1 MLCLLVNWCCQWN
14 KVHPKLCSGERLQY
28 DRKFKGPLSKRSC
41 TDVFCLLIFVIFLA
55 AWGYIGHYAVR
66 NGDLN
71 KLLVPTDSFNRKC
84 GVDAAVK
91 DKKYL
96 FFFNLEKCIDP
107 LVPITGC
114 PTPQVCVS
122 QCPTETFVWDN
133 VKNKLSVDDL
143 KQKLICQTD
152 AYKSSINSIDDAEKA
167 ILSNRCARWYV
178 KSKPFG
184 NRCIWDFAADTCENI
199 PLYLRDASLQSLK
212 MTPKSSS
219 FVAFPTT
226 ENSKRNGGDI
236 LVKKFN
242 NLERTNHQ
250 LREPVEEIVDCGTR
264 YQLGEVIKQK
274 VQKSN
279 SYVTRLTG
287 NLIQHFYKGENAQQ
301 VGEKVVEDIISSW
314 PTIFLV
320 LVVTMAAS
328 LIFIALMRW
337 VATPLV
343 WLSILG
349 VLVGLGFGVYFSIGQ
364 YKYWKNTTA
373 VPNHSLNLSS
383 TVKNI
388 FQDAKLWLYASIIL
402 GIVFVVIFLLVIV
415 LRSRIRI
422 AVALVK
428 EGSKAVS
435 CVVATVFFPI
445 FPWFLFMCTISI
457 SVVIGLFLASVG
469 DPSFI
474 VTRSAEST
482 EDCRCEGIA
491 TNYTRGAACDPVIF
505 QNHCFLK
512 PSSFALFSGQNNP
525 CIETGC
531 FFEGIGN
538 PKIVSYFQIYNFI
551 GFLWLSFFISALGEM
566 VLAATF
572 ATWYWTFHKSDVPY
586 FVLSQAFG
594 RTVRYHLGTVALG
607 AFILTICRFIRVVL
621 EYIDQKLK
629 KFDNSV
635 TRGILCC
642 MKCFFWCLEN
652 FLRFINKNAYI
663 MCAIHGKNFCASA
676 KDSFNLLMRNFLRV
690 IAVDK
695 VTDFLFF
702 LSKLLLTGA
711 AGVGTYYYFENTPT
725 EPALNYIAV
734 PITIVVIATFLIT
747 SVFFGVYSMAVDT
760 LFLCFLEDCE
770 RNDGSEEK
778 PYFMSKQLMKILRK
792 RNKMPTP

>member
-1 MLCLLVNWCCQWN
+1 MVRHDDNE
-14 KVHPKLCSGERLQY
+14 SIYGERLQY

-41 TDVFCLLIFVIFLA
+41 TDVFCLLIFVVFLA
-55 AWGYIGHYAVR
+55 AWGYIGNYAIK

-84 GVDAAVK
+84 GVDANVK
-91 DKKYL
+91 DKRYL

-122 QCPTETFVWDN
+122 ECPTETFVWDN
-133 VKNKLSVDDL
+133 VKNKLSLDDL
-143 KQKLICQTD
+143 KKKLICQTE
-152 AYKSSINSIDDAEKA
+152 AYKNGINSIADAEKA

-184 NRCIWDFAADTCENI
+184 NRCVWDFASDQCEYL
-199 PLYLRDASLQSLK
+199 PLYLKDLSTQKLIMK
-212 MTPKSSS
+212 PKTSS
-219 FVAFPTT
+219 FVSFPPT
-226 ENSKRNGGDI
+226 EHLTLNDDVLIKKMNTFELTSSNQQKRD
-236 LVKKFN
+236 
-242 NLERTNHQ
+242 
-250 LREPVEEIVDCGTR
+250 PVEEIVDCETR
-264 YQLGEVIKQK
+264 QQLGEVIKEK

-279 SYVTRLTG
+279 SYASRLIG
-287 NLIQHFYKGENAQQ
+287 NMIQHFYKGENVQQ
-301 VGEKVVEDIISSW
+301 VGEKIVEDIIVSW

-349 VLVGLGFGVYFSIGQ
+349 VLVGLGFGVYFSFGQ
-364 YKYWKNTTA
+364 YNYWKATSA

-383 TVKNI
+383 AVKNI
-388 FQDAKLWLYASIIL
+388 FQDAKVWLYASIIL
-402 GIVFVVIFLLVIV
+402 AIMFIIIFLLVIV
-415 LRSRIRI
+415 LRSRIGI

-445 FPWFLFMCTISI
+445 FPWILFMCTIAI
-457 SVVIGLFLASVG
+457 SVVVGLFLASVG

-474 VTRSAEST
+474 ITQSGDST
-482 EDCRCEGIA
+482 EQCSCDGVA
-491 TNYTRGAACDPVIF
+491 VNYTRGTQCDPVVF
-505 QNHCFLK
+505 QNNCYLKSSGLSFLTG
-512 PSSFALFSGQNNP
+512 PNSP

-531 FFEGIGN
+531 FFEGIAN

-566 VLAATF
+566 TLAATF

-586 FVLSQAFG
+586 FVLTRAFG
-594 RTVRYHLGTVALG
+594 RTVRYHLGTIALG

-663 MCAIHGKNFCASA
+663 MCAIHGKNFCTSA

-690 IAVDK
+690 VAVDK

-711 AGVGTYYYFENTPT
+711 AGVGTYYYLENNPS
-725 EPALNYIAV
+725 ELHLNFVAV

-778 PYFMSKQLMKILRK
+778 PYFMSKQLMKILHK
-792 RNKMPTP
+792 RNKMPNP

>member
-1 MLCLLVNWCCQWN
+1 MPGCCCSESDDESRAVENSEYSEQITLL
-14 KVHPKLCSGERLQY
+14 KYGERLQY

-178 KSKPFG
+178 KSKP
-184 NRCIWDFAADTCENI
+184 
-199 PLYLRDASLQSLK
+199 L
-212 MTPKSSS
+212 
-219 FVAFPTT
+219 
-226 ENSKRNGGDI
+226 SKRCVPSDVEGINRLVQDIKLSPELTKLTERMLNADLNG
-236 LVKKFN
+236 
-242 NLERTNHQ
+242 
-250 LREPVEEIVDCGTR
+250 
-264 YQLGEVIKQK
+264 
-274 VQKSN
+274 
-279 SYVTRLTG
+279 
-287 NLIQHFYKGENAQQ
+287 